1 MRAMFA
7 WELGG
12 GLGHLGRY
20 APWAAALA
28 ARGATLVNVLR
39 DLPSAARD
47 LARLPGTMLQAPVLL
62 HGPLNRRVDAACY
75 AEILLHAGYGNAE
88 TLGALVQAWRST
100 IDLVGPAIMIADYAP
115 TAMLAA
121 RVAGIPV
128 VHVGDGFTIP
138 PAGRSSVA
146 LGDSEV
152 GQASRVGRAEE
163 QVVNAVNCVL
173 HEIGAPTIVGISD
186 LLAADMTILATYAE
200 LDHHRG
206 QRDANSSYEGHFDLV
221 GGDSFHWRAS
231 GGPRILAY
239 LKPDARQFGPIVESL
254 ARLPVQTI
262 IYAGGLTADAR
273 VPAGADLTWSARPL
287 PMQAALPDAD
297 LVICHGGHGT
307 VCAALLAG
315 KPLLVLPMNEEQ
327 LLTAQNVARLG
338 AGEFVH
344 PAIGLKEVRRA
355 LNRCLDSPALASAA
369 AGFAARHAPWRERS
383 TARLAEQAD
392 RMIDLAKTAT
402 GA

>member
-1 MRAMFA
+1 MMFA

-12 GLGHLGRY
+12 GLGHLARY

-28 ARGATLVNVLR
+28 ARGATLFNVLR
-39 DLPSAARD
+39 DLPSAARGFD
-47 LARLPGTMLQAPVLL
+47 RLPGTMLQAPVLL
-62 HGPLNRRVDAACY
+62 HGPLNRRVEPACY

-121 RVAGIPV
+121 RMAGIPV

-138 PAGRSSVA
+138 PAGG
-146 LGDSEV
+146 LGIAFGVSED
-152 GQASRVGRAEE
+152 GQASRAARAQE
-163 QVVNAVNCVL
+163 QVADAVNHVL
-173 HEIGAPTIVGISD
+173 QEMGAPTIVGISG
-186 LLAADMTILATYAE
+186 LQAADMTILATYVE
-200 LDHHRG
+200 LDHYRG
-206 QRDANSSYEGHFDLV
+206 KRDATLSYEGHFDRV
-221 GGDSFHWRAS
+221 GGDSFHWRGS

-239 LKPDARQFGPIVESL
+239 LKPDAGQFGPMLESL
-254 ARLPVQTI
+254 VRLPVQTNL
-262 IYAGGLTADAR
+262 YAGGLTADAR

-287 PMQAALPDAD
+287 PMQAALADAD

-344 PAIGLKEVRRA
+344 PAMGMKDVRRA

-369 AGFAARHAPWRERS
+369 AGFAARHSPWRERS

-392 RMIDLAKTAT
+392 RMIDLAKMAA

>member
-1 MRAMFA
+1 MFA

-12 GLGHLGRY
+12 GLGHLARY

-28 ARGATLVNVLR
+28 ARGATLFNVVR
-39 DLPSAARD
+39 DLPSAARGSD
-47 LARLPGTMLQAPVLL
+47 RLPGTMLQAPVLL
-62 HGPLNRRVDAACY
+62 HGPFNRRVEPVCY

-88 TLGALVQAWRST
+88 TLGALVQAWRAT

-121 RVAGIPV
+121 RMAGIPV

-138 PAGRSSVA
+138 PAGGFNVA
-146 LGDSEV
+146 FGVSED
-152 GQASRVGRAEE
+152 GQASRMARAEE
-163 QVVNAVNCVL
+163 QVTDAVNGAL
-173 HEIGAPTIVGISD
+173 REAGAPTNARLPD
-186 LLAADMTILATYAE
+186 LLEADMTILATYAE
-200 LDHHRG
+200 LDHYRG
-206 QRDANSSYEGHFDLV
+206 KRDARLSYEGHFDLV
-221 GGDSFHWRAS
+221 SGDSFHWRAS

-239 LKPDARQFGPIVESL
+239 LKPEAGQFGSIVESL
-254 ARLPVQTI
+254 ARLPVQTS

-273 VPAGADLTWSARPL
+273 VPAGADVTWSARPL

-338 AGEFVH
+338 VGEFVH
-344 PAIGLKEVRRA
+344 PALGTKEVRRA
-355 LNRCLDSPALASAA
+355 LNRCLESSARATAA
-369 AGFAARHAPWRERS
+369 AGFSARHSPWRERS

-392 RMIDLAKTAT
+392 RMIELAKMAA